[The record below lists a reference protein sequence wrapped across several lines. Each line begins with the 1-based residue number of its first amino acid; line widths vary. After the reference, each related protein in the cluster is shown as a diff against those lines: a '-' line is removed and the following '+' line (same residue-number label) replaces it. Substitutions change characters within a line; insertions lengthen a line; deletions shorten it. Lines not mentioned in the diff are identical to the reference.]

1 MIDWPTSLALRT
13 MCSTCGVCVLCVCVH
28 VGVCVCCMGDSE
40 GTLSGLVLLAHV
52 LVN

>member
-28 VGVCVCCMGDSE
+28 VGVCVVWEIVREHCQ
-40 GTLSGLVLLAHV
+40 V
-52 LVN
+52 